1 VVHKGNEFYNK
12 EVQKLITFYSTENE
26 EKSGVAETWDRTT
39 KENMFM
45 YFSFLDE
52 IVEEY
57 NSTKHFSIGMT
68 PKEANQKKTKLKSGE
83 ICTVITF
90 HPSVRHVCF
99 LIFFTFNPTNNFYR
113 PNLPIH
119 RATYMALRFVLR
131 PFTLGF
137 KLCVLV
143 YRCLYGLGPE
153 YFRRTSDFYGSAI
166 CIKAVYS
173 RDPHCKDFLSQKC
186 ISSKVLIAFDLI
198 VQIGKPYKHG
208 VGVFFVCCLLEPL

>member
-1 VVHKGNEFYNK
+1 
-12 EVQKLITFYSTENE
+12 
-26 EKSGVAETWDRTT
+26 
-39 KENMFM
+39 
-45 YFSFLDE
+45 
-52 IVEEY
+52 
-57 NSTKHFSIGMT
+57 MT

-90 HPSVRHVCF
+90 HPSVRHVRF

-113 PNLPIH
+113 PYLPIH

-131 PFTLGF
+131 PFTLGY